1 MKGRLSLQYSFDLI
15 FALMA
20 AGAFLAVLQT
30 FIIGKHYI
38 SPSMILVGTV
48 LLSNI
53 AWYGLRDVL
62 WAKFLLFWSGFLFTA
77 HLLFAL
83 FFAQVYRTVLGAAF
97 EPVCAV
103 LLLLFAFLT
112 WQYAKRNRLFAL

>member
-1 MKGRLSLQYSFDLI
+1 M
-15 FALMA
+15 
-20 AGAFLAVLQT
+20 LQT
-30 FIIGKHYI
+30 FIIGRHYI
-38 SPSMILVGTV
+38 IPSTILVATV
-48 LLSNI
+48 LLGNI

-83 FFAQVYRTVLGAAF
+83 FFAQVYRTLLGAAF

-103 LLLLFAFLT
+103 LLLLFAFMT
-112 WQYAKRNRLFAL
+112 WQYAKRNKLFH

>member
-1 MKGRLSLQYSFDLI
+1 MQGRFSLQYSFDLI

-20 AGAFLAVLQT
+20 AIAALAVLQT
-30 FIIGKHYI
+30 FIIGRHYI
-38 SPSMILVGTV
+38 IPSTILVATV
-48 LLSNI
+48 LLGNI
-53 AWYGLRDVL
+53 AWYGLRDAR

-83 FFAQVYRTVLGAAF
+83 FFAQVYRTLLGAAF

-103 LLLLFAFLT
+103 LLLLFAFMT
-112 WQYAKRNRLFAL
+112 WQYAKRNRLFS

>member
-1 MKGRLSLQYSFDLI
+1 MHGRFSLQYSFDLI

-20 AGAFLAVLQT
+20 ALSVLAVLQT
-30 FIIGKHYI
+30 FIIGRHYI
-38 SPSMILVGTV
+38 IPSTILVATV
-48 LLSNI
+48 LLGNI
-53 AWYGLRDVL
+53 AWYGLQDAR

-83 FFAQVYRTVLGAAF
+83 FFAQVYRTLLGAAF

-103 LLLLFAFLT
+103 LLLVFGYMT
-112 WQYAKRNRLFAL
+112 WQYAKRNCLFS